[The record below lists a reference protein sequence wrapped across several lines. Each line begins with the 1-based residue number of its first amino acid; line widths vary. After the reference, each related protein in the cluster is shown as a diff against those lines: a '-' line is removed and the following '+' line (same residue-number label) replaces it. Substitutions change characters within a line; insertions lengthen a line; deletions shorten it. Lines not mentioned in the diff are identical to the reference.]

1 MRINQ
6 RSFLALLTL
15 ALAGRANSQDS
26 TAVGSRP
33 VLQAGTRKTPVTIDG
48 RLDEEVW
55 RGVTPATAFINRE
68 PTEGESPSERT
79 EVRVLFDDVSVYVG
93 ARMYDREPGTIARQ
107 VVRRDQES
115 QADHF
120 EVGFDSN
127 NDRRTGFLF
136 RVSAAN
142 IQRDEYIF
150 DDNERDRA
158 WDAVWFSAV
167 THDSLGW
174 TAELRIPLSQLRFR
188 ASDTEQEWGV
198 NFIRRRVRSNE
209 ESHYALVSRLQ
220 RGIVSQYGT
229 LQGVRAQSA
238 RRLELRPYASGSL
251 FRGTAEAGNP
261 FKTGRD
267 HASRGGMDVRLG
279 VGGTFTLD
287 ATINPDFGQVEADP
301 AIINLTAFEQFFEE
315 RRPFFVEDAK
325 IFDFTLSGG
334 RNRLYYSRRLGR
346 APRGGP
352 PSGTQFT
359 DVPLATN
366 IIGAAKFTGRTRRG
380 MSIGALTAVT
390 EDTDGR
396 AFLADSLPTRRF
408 RAEPRAEYG
417 VLRLRQD
424 FNRGASTIGWI
435 GTALRRE
442 LPADRA
448 FHYLPSTAF
457 NSGVDWEHQWK
468 NREWAFVGYVAG
480 SHVRG
485 DSVAMIR
492 IQRASNH
499 FFQRPDARGLSV
511 DSSQRSMS
519 GVDWRMTLDK
529 RRGTHWTGSVW
540 AAQVSPGFE
549 VNDVGFSTRQEV
561 LDGGMRVSYR
571 EIVPGRLFRTYNVS
585 LSTFHNWSHDA
596 IAGRFSSEAWGRA
609 HVAGSV
615 NLNGNLEFNNFWR
628 IESNITVRPELSDR
642 VGTRGG
648 PLMLNPRGGEGRI
661 SLQTDRRKALSLR
674 PSVNY
679 ETGAQRV
686 GHEFQLGMG
695 VAWRPSARLE
705 LDIEPR
711 WQASRIGAQYVGSSS
726 AIAYAPTFGRR
737 YLFGEV
743 DRRELT
749 FPTRIN
755 AAFSPTLSFQ
765 LFAQPLLSSGDFSRY
780 KQLDAPLS
788 FSFSEFGEGQHR
800 AVASGDSCA
809 DGRTCVDASGKRHF
823 DFDRDGIADYSV
835 TEQDFNLRSLI
846 GNAVVRWEYRPGSA
860 LFVVWQRRQ
869 RSEVILGDFAAR
881 RDLREL
887 WRAPTDNT
895 FLVKV
900 SYWFP
905 L

>member
-1 MRINQ
+1 M
-6 RSFLALLTL
+6 A
-15 ALAGRANSQDS
+15 AAQDS
-26 TAVGSRP
+26 TAVGTRP
-33 VLQAGTRKTPVTIDG
+33 LLRAGTRSTPILIDG
-48 RLDEEVW
+48 RLDDAAWRDAEVAN
-55 RGVTPATAFINRE
+55 RFINRE
-68 PTEGESPSERT
+68 PTEGDSPSERT
-79 EVRVLFDDVSVYVG
+79 EVRVLFDDVSVWIG
-93 ARMYDREPGTIARQ
+93 ARMYDRDPSSIARQ
-107 VVRRDQES
+107 VVRRDQDA

-142 IQRDEYIF
+142 IQRDEYVF

-158 WDAVWFSAV
+158 WDAVWYSAV
-167 THDSLGW
+167 SIDSLGW
-174 TAELRIPLSQLRFR
+174 VAELRIPLSQLRFR
-188 ASDTEQEWGV
+188 ASDQEQRWGV
-198 NFIRRRVRSNE
+198 NFIRRRVRTNE
-209 ESHYALVSRLQ
+209 ESHFSLVSRLQ
-220 RGIVSQYGT
+220 RGIVSQFAA
-229 LQGVRAQSA
+229 LEGVRAQSA
-238 RRLELRPYASGSL
+238 RRVELRPYALGSV
-251 FRGTAEAGNP
+251 FRGTAQPGNP

-267 HASRGGMDVRLG
+267 HGSRGGLDVRLG
-279 VGGTFTLD
+279 IGGTFTLD

-325 IFDFTLSGG
+325 IFDFSLSGG

-352 PSGTQFT
+352 PSGTLFS

-366 IIGAAKFTGRTRRG
+366 ILGAAKFTGRSQRG
-380 MSIGALTAVT
+380 MSIGALAAVT
-390 EDTDGR
+390 EETDGR
-396 AFLADSLPTRRF
+396 AFLADSLPTQRF
-408 RAEPRAEYG
+408 RAEPRAGYG
-417 VLRLRQD
+417 VFRLRQD
-424 FNRGASTIGWI
+424 FNRGASTIGAI

-442 LPADRA
+442 LPGDRS

-457 NSGVDWEHQWK
+457 NAGVDWEHQWK
-468 NREWAFVGYVAG
+468 NREWAFFGYVAG

-511 DSSQRSMS
+511 DSAQREMS

-561 LDGGMRVSYR
+561 LDGGVRVSYR
-571 EIVPGRLFRTYNVS
+571 EIVPGRIFRTYNVS
-585 LSTFHNWSHDA
+585 MSTFHNWSHDA
-596 IAGRFSSEAWGRA
+596 IAGRFSPEAWGRA
-609 HVAGSV
+609 HVSGSV
-615 NLNGNLEFNNFWR
+615 SANANLEFNNFWR
-628 IESNITVRPELSDR
+628 IETNLTYRPELSDR

-648 PLMLNPRGGEGRI
+648 PLMLNPRSGEARI
-661 SLQTDRRKALSLR
+661 SLQTDRRRTLSLR
-674 PSVNY
+674 PSVSY
-679 ETGAQRV
+679 ENGMLGV
-686 GHEFQLGMG
+686 GHETQLGMG
-695 VAWRPSARLE
+695 IAWRPSARLE
-705 LDIEPR
+705 LDVEPR
-711 WQASRIGAQYVGSSS
+711 WQTSTIGAQYVGTSSTTDF
-726 AIAYAPTFGRR
+726 APTFGRR

-749 FPTRIN
+749 FPTRLN

-788 FSFSEFGEGQHR
+788 FRFTEFGEGLAR
-800 AVASGDSCA
+800 STTAGTSCA
-809 DGRTCVDASGKRHF
+809 NGRTCVDAAQRRHF
-823 DFDRDGIADYSV
+823 DFNGDGTSDYSV
-835 TEQDFNLRSLI
+835 GEQDFNLRSLI

-860 LFVVWQRRQ
+860 VFVVWQRRQ

-881 RDLREL
+881 RDLLEL

-895 FLVKV
+895 FLVKF
-900 SYWFP
+900 SYWIP